1 MLNEPA
7 SKDGQ
12 QSPVVIPPEGDPG
25 DNEQLRREQRL
36 TALQELVADVMQIE
50 TRELPGKPDA
60 IARGSALL
68 NPEQHY
74 VVAFKGRLNIHSEMA
89 YDLLDAALEPDDL
102 LPIFRDSDGKHMIYI
117 IEGRVQVSKPRSWIP
132 NLLLFLVTLASVLLV
147 GTEMA
152 LNELAVANFGEAMRL
167 SQNLLAELWRGLPYA
182 LAVMLILGAH
192 ELGHYFAARRHHL
205 AVTLPYFI
213 PFPVGLFGTL
223 GAFIQLREPLK
234 NRKML
239 LDVGAAGPLM
249 GLVFAIPILFIG
261 LSTSTTGPINPG
273 GLVEGN
279 SLFYAL
285 AKSLVFGEFLPNGQI
300 DVYVNQLAWAGWTG
314 LFITGLNLIPLGQ
327 LDGGHV
333 IYALLGRISRRLF
346 YPTIVVLALLTFIS
360 NGALLLL
367 LVLLVILGRVF
378 AVPLDDIT
386 PLDSRR
392 RWIAVLTLV
401 IFLAVYVPIPLTQT
415 EALPPLIPDRFGA
428 SLPLAYAAGALL
440 VVIQRISTRWR

>member
-1 MLNEPA
+1 
-7 SKDGQ
+7 
-12 QSPVVIPPEGDPG
+12 
-25 DNEQLRREQRL
+25 
-36 TALQELVADVMQIE
+36 
-50 TRELPGKPDA
+50 
-60 IARGSALL
+60 
-68 NPEQHY
+68 
-74 VVAFKGRLNIHSEMA
+74 
-89 YDLLDAALEPDDL
+89 
-102 LPIFRDSDGKHMIYI
+102 
-117 IEGRVQVSKPRSWIP
+117 
-132 NLLLFLVTLASVLLV
+132 
-147 GTEMA
+147 
-152 LNELAVANFGEAMRL
+152 
-167 SQNLLAELWRGLPYA
+167 
-182 LAVMLILGAH
+182 MLILGAH
-192 ELGHYFAARRHHL
+192 ELGHYFAARRHNL

-249 GLVFAIPILFIG
+249 GLIFAIPILFIG
-261 LSTSTTGPINPG
+261 LSTSITGPISPG

-285 AKSLVFGEFLPNGQI
+285 AKSLVFGEFLPNGRV

-333 IYALLGRISRRLF
+333 IYSLVGRLSRRLF
-346 YPTIVVLALLTFIS
+346 YPTIVVLAVLTFIS

-367 LVLLVILGRVF
+367 LVLLVILGRVY

-386 PLDSRR
+386 ALDTRR

-428 SLPLAYAAGALL
+428 SLPLAYAAGALI
-440 VVIQRISTRWR
+440 VVAQRIGARWR

>member
-12 QSPVVIPPEGDPG
+12 PNPVVIPPETDPA
-25 DNEQLRREQRL
+25 DSEQTQREQRIS
-36 TALQELVADVMQIE
+36 ALHELVADVMQIE
-50 TRELPGKPDA
+50 SSDVPDRPDA
-60 IARGSALL
+60 ITRGAAIVS
-68 NPEQHY
+68 PEQHFI
-74 VVAFKGRLNIHSEMA
+74 VVFRGRLTLNSEAA
-89 YDLLDAALEPDDL
+89 YDLLDTALQADDL
-102 LPIFRDSDGKHMIYI
+102 LPIFREENGQHLIYI
-117 IEGRVQVSKPRSWIP
+117 IEGRVRPKPRSWIP
-132 NLLLFLVTLASVLLV
+132 NLILFFVTLASVLLV

-152 LNELAVANFGEAMRL
+152 LNELAATNFGEAMRL
-167 SQNLLAELWRGLPYA
+167 SQNLLPELWRGLPYA

-192 ELGHYFAARRHHL
+192 ELGHYFAARRHNL

-249 GLVFAIPILFIG
+249 GLIFAIPILFIG
-261 LSTSTTGPINPG
+261 LSTSITGPISPG

-285 AKSLVFGEFLPNGQI
+285 AKSLVFGEFLPNGRV

-333 IYALLGRISRRLF
+333 IYSLVGRLSRRLF
-346 YPTIVVLALLTFIS
+346 YPTIVVLAVLTFIS

-367 LVLLVILGRVF
+367 LVLLVILGRVY

-386 PLDSRR
+386 ALDTRR

-428 SLPLAYAAGALL
+428 SLPLAYAAGALI
-440 VVIQRISTRWR
+440 VVVQRIGARWR